1 MPRLAA
7 IADCIDRIIAVIGR
21 IAAWGVLV
29 VVLVE
34 FTVVLL
40 RYGFG
45 IGSIWL
51 QETVV
56 YAHAALFMLAAAWT
70 LAAGGHVRV
79 DIFYARTSAR
89 HKAWVDLLG
98 TAFFLLP
105 FMAGAAVS
113 FAPLCR
119 ALVGDPGA
127 FARNQR
133 PAVGVR
139 AQDADPD
146 VRGADAAARRF
157 ACNPRGADARRRA
170 ALMGPSELLAI
181 AMVVVLCA
189 LLMAGY
195 PVALTLG
202 GVALGFAFAGHW
214 SGVMDL
220 ALLGALPARVFGV
233 MSNEVLIAIP
243 LFVFMGVM
251 LERSGLAE
259 DLLET
264 MGRLFG
270 ARAGRACD
278 RGRARWASCS
288 PPPRGS
294 WARPSSPWA

>member
-7 IADCIDRIIAVIGR
+7 IADWIDRIIAVIGR

-105 FMAGAAVS
+105 FMA
-113 FAPLCR
+113 
-119 ALVGDPGA
+119 ALLFLSLPYV
-127 FARNQR
+127 ARSWAILER
-133 PAVGVR
+133 SRETSGLPFVFVLKTLI
-139 AQDADPD
+139 P
-146 VRGADAAARRF
+146 VF
-157 ACNPRGADARRRA
+157 A
-170 ALMGPSELLAI
+170 ALMLLQGASLAI
-181 AMVVVLCA
+181 R
-189 LLMAGY
+189 AG
-195 PVALTLG
+195 LTL
-202 GVALGFAFAGHW
+202 
-214 SGVMDL
+214 
-220 ALLGALPARVFGV
+220 
-233 MSNEVLIAIP
+233 
-243 LFVFMGVM
+243 
-251 LERSGLAE
+251 AE
-259 DLLET
+259 E
-264 MGRLFG
+264 
-270 ARAGRACD
+270 
-278 RGRARWASCS
+278 
-288 PPPRGS
+288 PR
-294 WARPSSPWA
+294 

>member
-105 FMAGAAVS
+105 FMA
-113 FAPLCR
+113 
-119 ALVGDPGA
+119 ALLFLSLPYV
-127 FARNQR
+127 ARSWAILER
-133 PAVGVR
+133 SRETSGLPFVFVLKTLI
-139 AQDADPD
+139 PM
-146 VRGADAAARRF
+146 F
-157 ACNPRGADARRRA
+157 A
-170 ALMGPSELLAI
+170 ALMLLQGASLAI
-181 AMVVVLCA
+181 R
-189 LLMAGY
+189 AG
-195 PVALTLG
+195 LTL
-202 GVALGFAFAGHW
+202 
-214 SGVMDL
+214 
-220 ALLGALPARVFGV
+220 
-233 MSNEVLIAIP
+233 
-243 LFVFMGVM
+243 
-251 LERSGLAE
+251 AE
-259 DLLET
+259 E
-264 MGRLFG
+264 
-270 ARAGRACD
+270 
-278 RGRARWASCS
+278 
-288 PPPRGS
+288 PR
-294 WARPSSPWA
+294 

>member
-7 IADCIDRIIAVIGR
+7 IADRIDRIIAVIGR

-105 FMAGAAVS
+105 FMA
-113 FAPLCR
+113 
-119 ALVGDPGA
+119 
-127 FARNQR
+127 
-133 PAVGVR
+133 
-139 AQDADPD
+139 
-146 VRGADAAARRF
+146 
-157 ACNPRGADARRRA
+157 
-170 ALMGPSELLAI
+170 
-181 AMVVVLCA
+181 A
-189 LLMAGY
+189 LLFLSLPY
-195 PVALTLG
+195 VARS
-202 GVALGFAFAGHW
+202 W
-214 SGVMDL
+214 
-220 ALLGALPARVFGV
+220 
-233 MSNEVLIAIP
+233 AI
-243 LFVFMGVM
+243 
-251 LERSGLAE
+251 LERSRETSGLPLVFVLKTLIPGFATLM
-259 DLLET
+259 LLQ
-264 MGRLFG
+264 G
-270 ARAGRACD
+270 ASLAIRAGLTLAD
-278 RGRARWASCS
+278 E
-288 PPPRGS
+288 PR
-294 WARPSSPWA
+294 

>member
-89 HKAWVDLLG
+89 HRAWVDLLG

-105 FMAGAAVS
+105 FMA
-113 FAPLCR
+113 
-119 ALVGDPGA
+119 ALLFLSLPYV
-127 FARNQR
+127 ARSWAILER
-133 PAVGVR
+133 SRETSGLPFVFVLKTLI
-139 AQDADPD
+139 PM
-146 VRGADAAARRF
+146 F
-157 ACNPRGADARRRA
+157 A
-170 ALMGPSELLAI
+170 ALMLLQGASLAI
-181 AMVVVLCA
+181 R
-189 LLMAGY
+189 AG
-195 PVALTLG
+195 LTL
-202 GVALGFAFAGHW
+202 
-214 SGVMDL
+214 
-220 ALLGALPARVFGV
+220 
-233 MSNEVLIAIP
+233 
-243 LFVFMGVM
+243 
-251 LERSGLAE
+251 AE
-259 DLLET
+259 E
-264 MGRLFG
+264 
-270 ARAGRACD
+270 
-278 RGRARWASCS
+278 
-288 PPPRGS
+288 PR
-294 WARPSSPWA
+294 

>member
-7 IADCIDRIIAVIGR
+7 IADWIDRIIAVIGR

-105 FMAGAAVS
+105 FMA
-113 FAPLCR
+113 
-119 ALVGDPGA
+119 
-127 FARNQR
+127 
-133 PAVGVR
+133 
-139 AQDADPD
+139 
-146 VRGADAAARRF
+146 
-157 ACNPRGADARRRA
+157 
-170 ALMGPSELLAI
+170 
-181 AMVVVLCA
+181 A
-189 LLMAGY
+189 LLFLSLPY
-195 PVALTLG
+195 VARS
-202 GVALGFAFAGHW
+202 W
-214 SGVMDL
+214 
-220 ALLGALPARVFGV
+220 
-233 MSNEVLIAIP
+233 AI
-243 LFVFMGVM
+243 
-251 LERSGLAE
+251 LERSRETSGLPFVFVLKTLIPGFATLM
-259 DLLET
+259 LLQ
-264 MGRLFG
+264 G
-270 ARAGRACD
+270 ASLAIRAGLTLAD
-278 RGRARWASCS
+278 E
-288 PPPRGS
+288 PR
-294 WARPSSPWA
+294 